1 MHKLFTATITIALL
15 TVLLCASLG
24 SAASFPFNGSLELIS
39 SGKPV
44 GWQSTGMW
52 FIRPDAAC
60 DGRNGISVFGD
71 FGKKGS
77 QLVTSG
83 YLLVNDE
90 PVKLSLTYQCLS
102 GSMSIGLIF
111 CDKLGNPIAEGA
123 WEALPERPV
132 RDLYQREIIL
142 PKWLELPV
150 GEAPADAVAEPA
162 PAAEPAAAAGTG
174 DAPVDGVEPIAPPAP
189 PVPLVGYASVRL
201 ALRIDQDG
209 TQVRF
214 DDIKLTH
221 GGPMGKSLKAPV
233 MKAEL
238 RPNLL
243 TAGDFSS
250 GLDGLPQCWQPLV
263 DDGHAAELA
272 TFMAAPE
279 PQANH
284 LALQG
289 APEKAAAWVGEPVLL
304 DGAMP
309 YSLEADL
316 DTTGLAESRLRMLV
330 QLIDPQDEK
339 AVWMQQE
346 QEVSCGEDG
355 LLAMALPRLWNDPA
369 AVRAQ
374 VALELPAGSEGQAV
388 VRKLALRPEPL
399 SVSVRG
405 VAGGFKRPADV
416 QLFVSAANNTFAV
429 LKPKAV
435 LQLCDENGRTV
446 ASETRPIV
454 IGSRSA
460 AYFPYKPKVACAG
473 EYTLTVTIINGSMK
487 LGQSRYTFLV
497 DDLPR
502 VSQTP

>member
-1 MHKLFTATITIALL
+1 MHKPYIALHIAAVFVTL
-15 TVLLCASLG
+15 ACASLG
-24 SAASFPFNGSLELIS
+24 SAASFPFNGSFELVS
-39 SGKPV
+39 LGKPV

-52 FIRPDAAC
+52 FIRPDAAS
-60 DGRNGISVFGD
+60 DGRNGINVFGD
-71 FGKKGS
+71 HGKKGS

-83 YLLVNDE
+83 YLLVHDE
-90 PVKLSLTYQCLS
+90 PLKLSLTYQCLS
-102 GSMSIGLIF
+102 GSMSVGLIF
-111 CDKLGNPIAEGA
+111 CDSLGNPMAEGA

-132 RDLYQREIIL
+132 RDVYQREIIL
-142 PKWLELPV
+142 PPWLELPLE
-150 GEAPADAVAEPA
+150 EAPAEEPVAAATEPA
-162 PAAEPAAAAGTG
+162 PAAEAATPAAEAA
-174 DAPVDGVEPIAPPAP
+174 
-189 PVPLVGYASVRL
+189 LVGYASVRL
-201 ALRIDQDG
+201 ALRIDADG

-221 GGPMGKSLKAPV
+221 GGPMGKGQKAPA

-243 TAGDFSS
+243 VAGDFAS
-250 GLDGLPQCWQPLV
+250 GLDGLPRCWQPLA

-272 TFMAAPE
+272 TFMAAPR

-289 APEKAAAWVGEPVLL
+289 APEKAAAWLGEPVLL

-316 DTTGLAESRLRMLV
+316 DTLALVGSRLRMLV
-330 QLIDPQDEK
+330 RLIDPQDEK

-346 QEVSCGEDG
+346 QGISGGEDG
-355 LLAMALPRLWNDPA
+355 AVALNLPRLWNDPA

-374 VALELPAGSEGQAV
+374 VALELPVGSEGQAV

-399 SVSVRG
+399 SVSVRA

-416 QLFVSAANNTFAV
+416 QLFVSAVNNTFAA
-429 LKPKAV
+429 LKPKALLRV
-435 LQLCDENGRTV
+435 CDEDGRTI

-460 AYFPYKPKVACAG
+460 AYFPYKPKIPCAG
-473 EYTLTVTIINGSMK
+473 EYTLTVTITNGATQ
-487 LGQSRYTFLV
+487 LGQGQYTFMV

-502 VSQTP
+502 IQTP